1 MPSQSSSR
9 LNLIQ
14 LKLQAKEL
22 RKAHTAGESEA
33 LERIKAHLP
42 LLAAASEQ
50 KLNKYPLSLTEAKHV
65 IAGEKGLAGW
75 PKLKRYVELG
85 QFELQVEALQK
96 AHSAGDPDACRLI
109 KANFPVLAGYSESNI
124 CAYPLSLE
132 EAQLVIARDNALPE
146 GLKSSIIYSSRVQ
159 KIWIH
164 PCAQQSA
171 RDISRSL
178 SFSSKKELIRAKSGS
193 SLKIVGL
200 RACSSFSVSTERHVE
215 RKASAFR
222 YDLGRSGKWKL
233 FVRVVIQLSHYKPP
247 RTGMDREVSC
257 QYLVPRRFQWYW
269 HNILY

>member
-65 IAGEKGLAGW
+65 IAGENGLAGW

-132 EAQLVIARDNALPE
+132 EAQLVIARDNGFAGRTEIVNYLLE
-146 GLKSSIIYSSRVQ
+146 QGAEDLDTSLRTAVGQGHLEI
-159 KIWIH
+159 
-164 PCAQQSA
+164 AQLLLEKGA
-171 RDISRSL
+171 DP
-178 SFSSKKELIRAKSGS
+178 SKVRKFAQDRRLTSMLEL
-193 SLKIVGL
+193 
-200 RACSSFSVSTERHVE
+200 
-215 RKASAFR
+215 
-222 YDLGRSGKWKL
+222 LGK
-233 FVRVVIQLSHYKPP
+233 Y
-247 RTGMDREVSC
+247 
-257 QYLVPRRFQWYW
+257 
-269 HNILY
+269 

>member
-50 KLNKYPLSLTEAKHV
+50 KLNKYPLSLTEAKYV
-65 IAGEKGLAGW
+65 IAGENGLAGW

-132 EAQLVIARDNALPE
+132 EAQLVIARDNGFAGRTEIVNYLLE
-146 GLKSSIIYSSRVQ
+146 QGAEDLDTSLRTAVGQGHLEI
-159 KIWIH
+159 
-164 PCAQQSA
+164 AQLLLEKGA
-171 RDISRSL
+171 DP
-178 SFSSKKELIRAKSGS
+178 SKVRKFAQDRRLTSMLEL
-193 SLKIVGL
+193 
-200 RACSSFSVSTERHVE
+200 
-215 RKASAFR
+215 
-222 YDLGRSGKWKL
+222 LGK
-233 FVRVVIQLSHYKPP
+233 Y
-247 RTGMDREVSC
+247 
-257 QYLVPRRFQWYW
+257 
-269 HNILY
+269 

>member
-42 LLAAASEQ
+42 LLTAASEQ

-65 IAGEKGLAGW
+65 IAGENGLAGW

-132 EAQLVIARDNALPE
+132 EAQLVIARDNGFAGRTEIVNYLLE
-146 GLKSSIIYSSRVQ
+146 QGAEDLDTSLRTAVGQGHLEI
-159 KIWIH
+159 
-164 PCAQQSA
+164 AQLLLEKGA
-171 RDISRSL
+171 DP
-178 SFSSKKELIRAKSGS
+178 SKVRKFAQDRRLTSMLEL
-193 SLKIVGL
+193 
-200 RACSSFSVSTERHVE
+200 
-215 RKASAFR
+215 
-222 YDLGRSGKWKL
+222 LGK
-233 FVRVVIQLSHYKPP
+233 Y
-247 RTGMDREVSC
+247 
-257 QYLVPRRFQWYW
+257 
-269 HNILY
+269 